1 MWKGANRMLSG
12 VLLAGGENRG
22 MNGANRALLKLGEET
37 FLQRQL
43 KELSECCSDIT
54 IVTNDPA
61 SLLRIV
67 DRSIRIITDY
77 FPGGGPLSGMHAGL
91 ALARQDHVW
100 VVGSHMP
107 YLSADAAVL
116 MLEDKQRTGCDAVI
130 PQTGSV
136 DDLLH
141 AIYDKR
147 CSETVRQLLDAGRSQ
162 LSELLPLLTWQGLP
176 EAYFQANGI
185 RHRFVTGVHNVN
197 DYNKLISQTDLVV

>member
-1 MWKGANRMLSG
+1 MLSG

-37 FLQRQL
+37 FLERQL

-54 IVTNDPA
+54 IVTNEPA

-91 ALARQDHVW
+91 ALAKQDNIW

-107 YLSADAAVL
+107 YLSAKAAVL
-116 MLEDKQRTGCDAVI
+116 MLEEKQRTGCDAVI

-147 CSETVRQLLDAGRSQ
+147 CSETI
-162 LSELLPLLTWQGLP
+162 SELLAAGQSQMSELMPRLVCRGLP
-176 EAYFQANGI
+176 EAYFLAKGVN
-185 RHRFVTGVHNVN
+185 HRFVTGVHNVN
-197 DYNKLISQTDLVV
+197 DYNRLIAQNNRVV

>member
-1 MWKGANRMLSG
+1 MLSG

-37 FLQRQL
+37 FLERQL

-54 IVTNDPA
+54 IVTNEPA

-77 FPGGGPLSGMHAGL
+77 IPGGGPLSGMHAGL
-91 ALARQDHVW
+91 ALAKQDNIW
-100 VVGSHMP
+100 VIGSHMP
-107 YLSADAAVL
+107 YVSAGAAVL
-116 MLEDKQRTGCDAVI
+116 MLKEKQRTGCDAVI
-130 PQTGSV
+130 PQTGSM

-147 CSETVRQLLDAGRSQ
+147 CSETIGELLAAGQSQ
-162 LSELLPLLTWQGLP
+162 MSELMPLLNWRGLP
-176 EAYFQANGI
+176 KASFLANGI
-185 RHRFVTGVHNVN
+185 NPQFVRGVHNVN
-197 DYNKLISQTDLVV
+197 DYNRLIAEKNIVV